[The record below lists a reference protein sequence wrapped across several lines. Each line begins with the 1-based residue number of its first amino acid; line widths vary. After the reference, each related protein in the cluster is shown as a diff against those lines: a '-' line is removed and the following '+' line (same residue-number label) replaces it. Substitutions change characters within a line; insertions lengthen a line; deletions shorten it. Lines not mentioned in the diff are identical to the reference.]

1 MAAAARTSFTDRM
14 IRAAR
19 LDAAVYEEVE
29 SDRTATTEAAM
40 VVVLGAI
47 AAGIGSN
54 MRLGLVALVVVA
66 LLSLA
71 SWSFYAWLAYFFGG
85 TVLKGPQ
92 TQTNWGEIARTL
104 GFANAPRLL
113 LILGLIPGFR
123 VLLALAIPIWI
134 LVATV
139 VALRAALVCGTAR
152 AIVVAVIASIS
163 QYLLTAVLL
172 YLQTS
177 A

>member
-54 MRLGLVALVVVA
+54 IRLGLVAL
-66 LLSLA
+66 
-71 SWSFYAWLAYFFGG
+71 
-85 TVLKGPQ
+85 
-92 TQTNWGEIARTL
+92 
-104 GFANAPRLL
+104 
-113 LILGLIPGFR
+113 
-123 VLLALAIPIWI
+123 
-134 LVATV
+134 
-139 VALRAALVCGTAR
+139 RAALDCGTAR